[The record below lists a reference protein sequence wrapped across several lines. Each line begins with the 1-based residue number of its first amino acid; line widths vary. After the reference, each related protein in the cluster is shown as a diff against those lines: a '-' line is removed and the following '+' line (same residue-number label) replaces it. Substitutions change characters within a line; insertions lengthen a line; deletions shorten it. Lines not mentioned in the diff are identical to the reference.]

1 MNALYLMHM
10 IQFSYKFYKIMLHLW
25 LDKQLQMKYQFK
37 LFNMQLGFFQQ
48 APIRVNGTE
57 FIKLFLQKL

>member
-10 IQFSYKFYKIMLHLW
+10 TQFSYKFYKIMLYLW

-37 LFNMQLGFFQQ
+37 LFNMQLGFFS
-48 APIRVNGTE
+48 AGSH
-57 FIKLFLQKL
+57 